1 MINNSSALPLDAS
14 EDGMPRVQI
23 ERLTDRRVLTDRVY
37 DILRG
42 AILSSELKPGAALIE
57 RNLAERFGVSKSPV
71 RDALQRLA
79 GEGLVIPSSHRGM
92 TVTSISAKQADEI
105 FELRELLEPTAVRQ
119 AIPVMTKADFLA
131 GSAAVDRAAT
141 AIRSGNLRLAITASR
156 EFHNIFIVRCNNQL
170 LQETVSRLHDRVSI
184 LSVVTWRAHS
194 SHEQDAH
201 VAILKAAEARDAQL
215 AGRLMSA
222 HIKAT
227 RQYLHDFYNAE

>member
-1 MINNSSALPLDAS
+1 MINNSSALPLDAA

-92 TVTSISAKQADEI
+92 TVTSISASKPTKSLSCVSFSNQRRYDKQY
-105 FELRELLEPTAVRQ
+105 R
-119 AIPVMTKADFLA
+119 
-131 GSAAVDRAAT
+131 
-141 AIRSGNLRLAITASR
+141 
-156 EFHNIFIVRCNNQL
+156 
-170 LQETVSRLHDRVSI
+170 
-184 LSVVTWRAHS
+184 
-194 SHEQDAH
+194 
-201 VAILKAAEARDAQL
+201 
-215 AGRLMSA
+215 
-222 HIKAT
+222 
-227 RQYLHDFYNAE
+227 